1 MHVLEHNLD
10 VIEPI
15 SSLVLNLQLGSTIVA
30 SRYVELAYLLTREG
44 IEALFAVTHYLRDG
58 KDNGLVD
65 KYTVL
70 IAHNLSSD
78 VRLQALSL

>member
-15 SSLVLNLQLGSTIVA
+15 SSLVLNLQLRSTVVA

-44 IEALFAVTHYLRDG
+44 IEALFAVAHYLRDG
-58 KDNGLVD
+58 KDNRLVD
-65 KYTVL
+65 KDTIL
-70 IAHNLSSD
+70 IAHKLSSD
-78 VRLQALSL
+78 VCLQALSL